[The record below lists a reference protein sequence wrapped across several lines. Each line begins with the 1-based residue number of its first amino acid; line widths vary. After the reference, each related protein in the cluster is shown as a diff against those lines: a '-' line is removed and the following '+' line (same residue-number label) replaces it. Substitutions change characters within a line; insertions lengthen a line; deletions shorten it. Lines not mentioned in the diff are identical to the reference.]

1 MLGFSREVARE
12 VTHPEWPSRV
22 PLRMSCSVILRDRLG
37 VAQSICDVGFV
48 QNIKKYSSW
57 AGSLSDTLKA
67 LARTSIGALGR
78 QRSNPLRFP
87 TLSWL
92 VYTNDKKIWR
102 RRGSSVDLIVD
113 EEFTSKRKGDSRD
126 HLLGG
131 VFQGQH
137 A

>member
-37 VAQSICDVGFV
+37 VAQSICDVKFV

-67 LARTSIGALGR
+67 LARTSQGALG
-78 QRSNPLRFP
+78 QRSNLLRFP
-87 TLSWL
+87 NLPGVVL
-92 VYTNDKKIWR
+92 TNNTKK
-102 RRGSSVDLIVD
+102 
-113 EEFTSKRKGDSRD
+113 
-126 HLLGG
+126 LGKAWKLCR
-131 VFQGQH
+131 FDCW
-137 A
+137 